1 MRKNEYGVNLDI
13 SDEEEEEKEY
23 DEDLII
29 WKSAGHPMD
38 GTWKCFAR
46 HRIFL
51 RYLEISK
58 NYHNEHLLNI
68 AINTM
73 TAMRTLS
80 FSLILKSHE
89 DTIHLDICIVIIN
102 NVYNLSQELLK
113 QYEIERLVDIYE
125 NQQRRLYYS
134 YKFIKIN

>member
-13 SDEEEEEKEY
+13 SDEEEEEKY
-23 DEDLII
+23 DEDLIR
-29 WKSAGHPMD
+29 WKSVGHPMD

-46 HRIFL
+46 HQIFL

-58 NYHNEHLLNI
+58 NYHNEFQLNI

-80 FSLILKSHE
+80 FSLILKSDE
-89 DTIHLDICIVIIN
+89 DTIHMDICMVIVN

-113 QYEIERLVDIYE
+113 RYEIERQVDRYE
-125 NQQRRLYYS
+125 HQQRRLYYS

>member
-13 SDEEEEEKEY
+13 SDEEEEEEY
-23 DEDLII
+23 DENLIR

-46 HRIFL
+46 HQIFL

-58 NYHNEHLLNI
+58 NYHNEFQLNI

-80 FSLILKSHE
+80 FSLILKSTE
-89 DTIHLDICIVIIN
+89 DTIHMDICMVIVN

-113 QYEIERLVDIYE
+113 RYEIERQVDRYE
-125 NQQRRLYYS
+125 NQQRRLDYF

>member
-1 MRKNEYGVNLDI
+1 MKKNEYGVNLYI
-13 SDEEEEEKEY
+13 SDEEEEKEY
-23 DEDLII
+23 DEDLIR

-46 HRIFL
+46 HQIFL
-51 RYLEISK
+51 RYLKISE
-58 NYHNEHLLNI
+58 NYHNESGLNI
-68 AINTM
+68 AIKTM

-80 FSLILKSHE
+80 FSLILKYAE
-89 DTIHLDICIVIIN
+89 EELNQDICMIIVN

-113 QYEIERLVDIYE
+113 QYEIERQVDMYE
-125 NQQRRLYYS
+125 LQKRRLDCF